1 MRGRWQCER
10 SLWLEQPIAQAWID
24 LLSRGRQASSQE
36 EKEGARMAEDP
47 IHFPE
52 HGVPRDT
59 VMEELAALQ
68 AGDADWRRGRVPLYV
83 FSGPADVQEIGRAA
97 FNAFFTEN
105 ALGARRAFPSLARM
119 EREVIGMG
127 LDLFHAPDGA
137 AGNMTS
143 GGTESILMAVKA
155 CRDWNR
161 AQRQDPHFRG
171 SILAPETAHPAFEK
185 AAALMDL
192 RVHRVPVRADYRA
205 DIGAM
210 EAAIDAD
217 TMMLVGSA
225 PCFPFGVVD
234 DLESLSA
241 VALRHGIWLHSDA
254 CVGGW
259 MAPFA
264 ADIGRDVPRFDL
276 GLPGVMSLSAD
287 LHKFG
292 FCPKPASAVFYATA
306 ERHAAQEMRFDVWPS
321 GVFGTNTM
329 VGTRAGG
336 GVAAAWAVLRFLG
349 RDGYRRIAAEVL
361 AMRDAYIEGLC
372 AIPGMTIRG
381 TPELAII
388 AFGCDDIDMGQVAQ
402 LMSDRGWV
410 PGMVRTPSSL
420 HMMMSLHHDA
430 SRPAYVA
437 DVAAC
442 VAAVRARS
450 NVMSMKASYA

>member
-1 MRGRWQCER
+1 
-10 SLWLEQPIAQAWID
+10 
-24 LLSRGRQASSQE
+24 
-36 EKEGARMAEDP
+36 MA
-47 IHFPE
+47 
-52 HGVPRDT
+52 
-59 VMEELAALQ
+59 ELAAMQ
-68 AGDADWRRGRVPLYV
+68 EGDADWRAGRVPLYV
-83 FSGPADVQEIGRAA
+83 FSGPPDVQEIGRAA

-119 EREVIGMG
+119 EREVIEMG
-127 LDLFHAPDGA
+127 LDLFHAPVGA

-161 AQRQDPHFRG
+161 AKRQDTQFRG
-171 SILAPETAHPAFEK
+171 TLLLPETAHPAFDK

-192 RVHRVPVRADYRA
+192 PVRRIPARPDYRA
-205 DIGAM
+205 DVAAM
-210 EAAIDAD
+210 EAAIDDD

-225 PCFPFGVVD
+225 PCFPFGVID
-234 DLESLSA
+234 DLAALSELA
-241 VALRHGIWLHSDA
+241 VKHGIWLHSDS

-264 ADIGRDVPRFDL
+264 AEIGRAIPQFDL

-292 FCPKPASAVFYATA
+292 FCPKPASAVFYASA
-306 ERHAAQEMRFDVWPS
+306 ERHAFQELRFDVWPS
-321 GVFGTNTM
+321 GPFGTNTI

-336 GVAAAWAVLRFLG
+336 AIAASWAVLRYLG
-349 RDGYRRIAAEVL
+349 REGYRRIATDVL
-361 AMRDAYIEGLC
+361 AMRDAYIEGLRS
-372 AIPGMTIRG
+372 IPGMAIRG

-420 HMMMSLHHDA
+420 HMMMSLHHEDC
-430 SRPAYVA
+430 REAYVA

-442 VAAVRARS
+442 VRDVRARS
-450 NVMSMKASYA
+450 NAASMQASYA

>member
-1 MRGRWQCER
+1 MDHEEIRFEVEGRPR
-10 SLWLEQPIAQAWID
+10 DAL
-24 LLSRGRQASSQE
+24 
-36 EKEGARMAEDP
+36 MAELKA
-47 IHFPE
+47 
-52 HGVPRDT
+52 
-59 VMEELAALQ
+59 MQ
-68 AGDADWRRGRVPLYV
+68 NGDADWRAGKVPLYV
-83 FSGPADVQEIGRAA
+83 FSGPPDVQEIGRAA

-127 LDLFHAPDGA
+127 LDLFHAPTGA

-143 GGTESILMAVKA
+143 GGTESIVMAVKA

-161 AQRQDPHFRG
+161 AQRANPQFRG
-171 SILAPETAHPAFEK
+171 TVLACETAHPAFDK

-192 RVHRVPVRADYRA
+192 PVRRIPAGPDHRA
-205 DIGAM
+205 DIAAM
-210 EAAIDAD
+210 AEAIDEH

-225 PCFPFGVVD
+225 PCFPFGVID
-234 DLESLSA
+234 DLAALSDL
-241 VALRHGIWLHSDA
+241 ALQHGIWLHSDA

-264 ADIGRDVPRFDL
+264 AEIGRAILRFDL

-292 FCPKPASAVFYATA
+292 FCPKPASAVFYARA
-306 ERHAAQEMRFDVWPS
+306 DLHAFQELRFDVWPS
-321 GVFGTNTM
+321 GPLGTDTL

-336 GVAAAWAVLRFLG
+336 AVAASWAVLRYLG
-349 RDGYRRIAAEVL
+349 REGYRQIAKDVL

-381 TPELAII
+381 TPELAVI

-410 PGMVRTPSSL
+410 PGMVRTPASL
-420 HMMMSLHHDA
+420 HMMMSLHHA
-430 SRPAYVA
+430 AARETYVT
-437 DVAAC
+437 DVANC
-442 VAAVRARS
+442 VAAVRAWS
-450 NVMSMKASYA
+450 NAASMQASYA